1 MNKQE
6 PTVSKIKRGQ
16 GAEWCRKCRLFVMPV
31 GLGAGG
37 VSEAAIRWGC
47 PNCYTLTEERP
58 AER

>member
-1 MNKQE
+1 MNHNE
-6 PTVSKIKRGQ
+6 PTIIKVRRGQ
-16 GAEWCRKCRLFVMPV
+16 SAEWCPRCKLMVMPV

-58 AER
+58 AEQ